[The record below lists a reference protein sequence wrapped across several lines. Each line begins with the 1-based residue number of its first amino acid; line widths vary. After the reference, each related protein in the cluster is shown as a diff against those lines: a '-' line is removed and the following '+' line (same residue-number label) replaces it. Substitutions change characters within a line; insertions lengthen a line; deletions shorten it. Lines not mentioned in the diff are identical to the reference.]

1 MGNAFAKQSPDTSS
15 KSELGQRQGLLQP
28 WSHPVALLCRPF
40 LTCGVLFSQHLQP
53 TATLRT
59 RGGEGW
65 PAIHIDVGKEWKEVS
80 STKGRNPFLSLP
92 FKSLLQE
99 ERTAFG
105 LKTEVG
111 FKSLCLPFQIIYPFI
126 FLIFQDSMPL
136 GASISYWGS
145 LDEETFVPRQI
156 SGRYALFKG
165 RIGGDVL
172 CLLYTSP
179 SPRD

>member
-1 MGNAFAKQSPDTSS
+1 M
-15 KSELGQRQGLLQP
+15 
-28 WSHPVALLCRPF
+28 ALLCHPF

-53 TATLRT
+53 TATLRK

-65 PAIHIDVGKEWKEVS
+65 PAIQIDLGKEWKEVS
-80 STKGRNPFLSLP
+80 STEGRGRPLSFP
-92 FKSLLQE
+92 FKSLLQD

-105 LKTEVG
+105 LKREVG
-111 FKSLCLPFQIIYPFI
+111 FKSLCLSFQIIYPFI

-145 LDEETFVPRQI
+145 LDEETFVPRPI

-165 RIGGDVL
+165 RIRGDALVWPTDTPRPPLNIKAWEVL
-172 CLLYTSP
+172 GML
-179 SPRD
+179 